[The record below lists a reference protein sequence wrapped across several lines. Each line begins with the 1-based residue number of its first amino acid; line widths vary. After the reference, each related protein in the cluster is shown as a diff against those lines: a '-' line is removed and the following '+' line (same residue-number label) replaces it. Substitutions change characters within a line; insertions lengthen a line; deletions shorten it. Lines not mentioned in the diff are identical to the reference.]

1 MSKNCRSICITLSL
15 VCLFVCLLRPLHHWD
30 IDNIHQ
36 SAASY
41 QHENFQDGA
50 VHLLTHS
57 QVLSVLKADSEIHTC
72 VEHLRILDLLWV
84 KHIPIKFIFL
94 KILYKTFFSCRAVC
108 AARHVKIEMHSD
120 LTVSGHNV
128 HFSAAGHMDTIRYLV
143 IFYSRNWQCLI
154 SGPVNL
160 SGF

>member
-1 MSKNCRSICITLSL
+1 MSKNCHSICITLSL

-84 KHIPIKFIFL
+84 KHIPIKFIFKDSL
-94 KILYKTFFSCRAVC
+94 QNLFF
-108 AARHVKIEMHSD
+108 
-120 LTVSGHNV
+120 
-128 HFSAAGHMDTIRYLV
+128 
-143 IFYSRNWQCLI
+143 
-154 SGPVNL
+154 L
-160 SGF
+160 SGCLCSPACKNRNALRLDREWT